1 MNEEPPSKEAVEAAL
16 DYASNNHG
24 VDAIS
29 ADVLRILWAN
39 AKLDCTGSMSGY
51 ALTAARIL
59 AAEVERLQAAIQ
71 RAEDAE
77 KQLLEVAQIVH
88 ENSHPQQLRARLF
101 NLLMRHMPD
110 GPND

>member
-1 MNEEPPSKEAVEAAL
+1 MWRSFCQSVCK
-16 DYASNNHG
+16 G
-24 VDAIS
+24 I
-29 ADVLRILWAN
+29 
-39 AKLDCTGSMSGY
+39 AKKGSFGY

-59 AAEVERLQAAIQ
+59 AAEVERLRAAIQ

-110 GPND
+110 CPKT